1 MTKYEQAEQL
11 YSCVGIQEA
20 GNYDT
25 LLNVCTLLFKAYK
38 ELEAEN
44 KELMERVQDTLEEEY
59 VEKGI
64 RLESGIK
71 RAMERIGKY
80 KYRICTGEQV
90 IQIIKEE
97 TGIDSKEHT
106 GAKK

>member
-1 MTKYEQAEQL
+1 MFEEIYSRIGEKEMTKYEQAERL

-44 KELMERVQDTLEEEY
+44 KELKNTMGYE
-59 VEKGI
+59 
-64 RLESGIK
+64 
-71 RAMERIGKY
+71 
-80 KYRICTGEQV
+80 GE
-90 IQIIKEE
+90 
-97 TGIDSKEHT
+97 
-106 GAKK
+106 